1 MTEATLRFKQAAFNG
16 VTMVELV
23 MAMMIIAVLSVGVA
37 SLMRVGIE
45 AQLSE
50 RANQKMQIISMA
62 IVDDLRRDLQT
73 AQAVTVQ
80 NAGNTL
86 VVRVP
91 DPADPASAY
100 NATYRLANGL
110 FSRTSPEGSKDY
122 IRDID
127 MRVNSK
133 LTVKCVNDVNASA
146 PCFRWLNATTKTV
159 LKMEGLRLE
168 HTGFGNT
175 VFDQNFGSP
184 NYTVRDLTFDVSINR
199 EFK

>member
-1 MTEATLRFKQAAFNG
+1 MTEASLSFKQAAFNG
-16 VTMVELV
+16 VTMVEV
-23 MAMMIIAVLSVGVA
+23 AMTMMIIAVLSVGVA

-73 AQAVTVQ
+73 AQAVTLQ

-91 DPADPASAY
+91 KPSDPANAY
-100 NATYRLANGL
+100 NATYRLANGR
-110 FSRTSPEGSKDY
+110 FSRSSTIAATKTY
-122 IRDID
+122 ND
-127 MRVNSK
+127 MGVDSK
-133 LTVKCVNDVNASA
+133 LTVKCVDDDNASA
-146 PCFRWLNATTKTV
+146 PCFRWLDAVDKTV
-159 LKMEGLRLE
+159 LGMEGLRVE

-175 VFDQNFGSP
+175 VFDQSFGTP
-184 NYTVRDLTFDVSINR
+184 NYTIRDLTFDVSINR
-199 EFK
+199 KFQ